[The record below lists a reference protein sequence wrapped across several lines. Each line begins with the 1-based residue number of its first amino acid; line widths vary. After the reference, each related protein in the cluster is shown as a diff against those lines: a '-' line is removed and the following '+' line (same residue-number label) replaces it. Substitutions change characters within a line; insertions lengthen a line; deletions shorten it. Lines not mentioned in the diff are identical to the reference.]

1 MSTAQTTFGFV
12 NCWAKEPKDTNG
24 LKTLIEKEFQLPDG
38 LLLSGQVSIKPEQ
51 LEVLIEYLSDP
62 ANCGQYGV
70 SLDLALFYNESAKV
84 KISGKLNTPYKKGD
98 AGTTTSTTSKARRT
112 V

>member
-1 MSTAQTTFGFV
+1 MSQTTFGFV

-38 LLLSGQVSIKPEQ
+38 LMMSGQVSIQPTQAQE
-51 LEVLIEYLSDP
+51 LIEYLSDP
-62 ANCGQYGV
+62 ANCGQYGI
-70 SLDLALFYNESAKV
+70 SLDLALFYKEDGKV
-84 KISGKLNTPYKKGD
+84 KISGKLNTPYKKDD
-98 AGTTTSTTSKARRT
+98 AATKTSTTSKARRT